1 MKTHYTVVLAMLSGI
16 GIGGLTVQGI
26 HAQARP
32 PAYHIVEIDVTN
44 EDIFNKQWAPKADE
58 TIKAAGGVY
67 LVRSTDIEGLEGAR
81 PKRVLITKW
90 TNIDQ
95 LTAWRESQEYMS
107 TLPLLDKATKSVR
120 SYAVEGVN

>member
-67 LVRSTDIEGLEGAR
+67 LVRVAILKGSKEL
-81 PKRVLITKW
+81 V
-90 TNIDQ
+90 Q
-95 LTAWRESQEYMS
+95 
-107 TLPLLDKATKSVR
+107 SV
-120 SYAVEGVN
+120 S

>member
-58 TIKAAGGVY
+58 TIKAAGGVTLCAVPILKGSKE
-67 LVRSTDIEGLEGAR
+67 LVQSA
-81 PKRVLITKW
+81 
-90 TNIDQ
+90 
-95 LTAWRESQEYMS
+95 S
-107 TLPLLDKATKSVR
+107 
-120 SYAVEGVN
+120 

>member
-81 PKRVLITKW
+81 PKRVLIT
-90 TNIDQ
+90 
-95 LTAWRESQEYMS
+95 E
-107 TLPLLDKATKSVR
+107 
-120 SYAVEGVN
+120 VEERRPANCLA

>member
-81 PKRVLITKW
+81 PKPVLITKW
-90 TNIDQ
+90 KNIDQ
-95 LTAWRESQEYMS
+95 LT
-107 TLPLLDKATKSVR
+107 
-120 SYAVEGVN
+120 

>member
-1 MKTHYTVVLAMLSGI
+1 MKTHYTVVLAMLFGI

-90 TNIDQ
+90 KNVDQ